1 MRGLAL
7 LTHGGTPL
15 AVHGAL
21 DDPQS
26 PFDWPQIASTVLSM
40 LQRTEDEE
48 TALAELTDGLSLRDL
63 RFTLVRVGIADID
76 AVGVEGNGFALKLAA
91 LPWRLVLMVL
101 SDKQDAATM
110 RQMTADQVAA
120 VRA

>member
-1 MRGLAL
+1 MASKQFTIPYGVPP
-7 LTHGGTPL
+7 LTPAETKLRDQMNAGRAPW
-15 AVHGAL
+15 V
-21 DDPQS
+21 DPS
-26 PFDWPQIASTVLSM
+26 NAGKPWSS
-40 LQRTEDEE
+40 E

-101 SDKQDAATM
+101 SDKQDAAAM
-110 RQMTADQVAA
+110 RQMTEDQVAA